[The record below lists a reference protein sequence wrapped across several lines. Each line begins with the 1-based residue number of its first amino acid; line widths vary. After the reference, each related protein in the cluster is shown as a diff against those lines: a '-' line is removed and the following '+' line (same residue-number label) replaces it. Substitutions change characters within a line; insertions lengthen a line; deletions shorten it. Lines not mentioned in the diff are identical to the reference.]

1 MVVSIFAKFDWL
13 LGKIN
18 KTTQNK
24 EIPAVFSLGTDKEGS
39 FKVNIVIKCGNSLDT
54 V

>member
-1 MVVSIFAKFDWL
+1 LDVSIFAKFDWL

-24 EIPAVFSLGTDKEGS
+24 GRFQQFFDYGTDKEGS
-39 FKVNIVIKCGNSLDT
+39 FKVNVVIK
-54 V
+54 